1 MGVNGVLKHLFNF
14 VNSLGFCHV
23 FVGAELW
30 LKVACGFYLAV
41 FVPEIVAGKQAVNVL
56 KKGFRR
62 NRVLERKIGVKSA
75 RIEAFYKV
83 GVFKDTFDFACV
95 NELAA
100 DLSVVHRLD
109 SEEVARNEQTAVNSV
124 VDCKAEHA
132 SELGKHVLSPLFK
145 AVNKHLTVRLCIELM
160 ASFNKSLS
168 DFLVVVNLAVKGE
181 NQGFVLV
188 VNRLM
193 T

>member
-62 NRVLERKIGVKSA
+62 NRVLERKIGVESA

-109 SEEVARNEQTAVNSV
+109 SEKVARDEQTAVNGV
-124 VDCKAEHA
+124 VDSEAEHA
-132 SELGKHVLSPLFK
+132 SELGKHVLSPLLK
-145 AVNKHLTVRLCIELM
+145 AVNKHLAVRLGIELM
-160 ASFNKSLS
+160 TSFNKRLS
-168 DFLVVVNLAVKGE
+168 DFLIVVNLAVKGE